1 MAGALEV
8 SCVKF
13 HGPWTLTDADMIRAG
28 TMTSW
33 PSLKADLINAGANW
47 VDQEIVTDTGLVTS
61 RKPADI
67 PAFNQKMIEE
77 FAEGKHNQERAA
89 GIGP

>member
-13 HGPWTLTDADMIRAG
+13 HGPWTLTDDVVRAG

-33 PSLKADLINAGANW
+33 PSLKADLIMRAPPG
-47 VDQEIVTDTGLVTS
+47 VDQEIVNDTGLVTS

-67 PAFNQKMIEE
+67 PAFNQKRIEE
-77 FAEGKHNQERAA
+77 FTEGKHNQQRAA
-89 GIGP
+89 GVGP